1 MNGIFAND
9 VRESYFTE
17 NIRELKNYKMIITD
31 MQFLLQE
38 YLCNSNPEVLKIMS
52 QSLGLD

>member
-17 NIRELKNYKMIITD
+17 NIRELQNYKMIITD